1 MKSQGKLNNKESFM
15 TDATSVFQSPSP
27 DANNAATRRLV
38 WIDIAKGIAILLV
51 ITGHTVSVGSPL
63 VPMIFMFHMPLFFI
77 MAGYTYKIKPLK
89 TVVLTSAKRLLIPY
103 VIIFVLWQGY
113 TLIQQANV
121 FTLDTLVT
129 LGIRFI
135 FASGS
140 PNETMGVTDVGMA
153 WFLMCLFVSR
163 VLLNLILSC
172 CERYHLTLPIQ
183 AIIFIAL
190 AALGIVIGEKLQ
202 IFLPFDFDLALITV
216 GFMWCGYT
224 ARKTDFLAKFGFRLP
239 VLLGALAIYVAAFS
253 LSYLELAM
261 RLYGIAP
268 LCIAGALAGS
278 LLACWVSTLI
288 ERTSKLL
295 TKCFVFL
302 GQNSMLI
309 YCFHCMDWF
318 IPWKTLPALDY
329 LPFKQGIAIALRTL
343 YAILLTLL
351 VKRV

>member
-1 MKSQGKLNNKESFM
+1 M
-15 TDATSVFQSPSP
+15 TDSVPVSQPATSTQTSAS
-27 DANNAATRRLV
+27 TLRLV

-77 MAGYTYKIKPLK
+77 MAGYTYKLKPLK
-89 TVVLTSAKRLLIPY
+89 TVALTSAKRLLIPY

-113 TLIQQANV
+113 TLLQQANA
-121 FTLDTLVT
+121 FTLDTLAT
-129 LGIRFI
+129 LAIRFI

-140 PNETMGVTDVGMA
+140 PNDALGITDVGMA

-163 VLLNLILSC
+163 ILLTLILSY
-172 CERYHLTLPIQ
+172 CEKHHITLPLQTI
-183 AIIFIAL
+183 AFIVL
-190 AALGIVIGEKLQ
+190 AAFGIVIGEKLQ
-202 IFLPFDFDLALITV
+202 IFLPFDLDLVLVTV
-216 GFMWCGYT
+216 GFMWCGYV

-239 VLLGALAIYVAAFS
+239 VLFAALVLYVAAFS
-253 LSYLELAM
+253 FSYLELAM
-261 RLYGIAP
+261 RLYGVVP

-278 LLACWVSTLI
+278 LLACWIATLI

-318 IPWKTLPALDY
+318 IPWKTLPALEG
-329 LPFKQGIAIALRTL
+329 LPLKQGIATALRTL

-351 VKRV
+351 AKRV